1 MWLPFEFVKGRLSV
15 CTNIERDVLHE
26 YRAGI
31 FKSFRQLTS
40 QARKFE
46 VLRPINL
53 KKQAIIE
60 AALNEKNVED
70 DLNLVWSRTQS
81 DLYQVQLF
89 PD

>member
-1 MWLPFEFVKGRLSV
+1 MSPTHVGDQGFLGTGAEHPSPHLCRSTSWHAPFL
-15 CTNIERDVLHE
+15 I
-26 YRAGI
+26 I
-31 FKSFRQLTS
+31 FLAQNL
-40 QARKFE
+40 E
-46 VLRPINL
+46 VLRPFNL

-60 AALNEKNVED
+60 VALNEKNVED